1 MKFEFDKQSVKDLE
15 IFRDDKSS
23 DSIFAYFNCTKT
35 LGGKEHLKKLMNCPL
50 TDINVLK
57 ERSEII
63 CYLHQTGFTLSVN
76 NQQFN
81 TIGHYL
87 RLNTVPLKKNFF
99 DAFIQFTSYR
109 IKPTNNYNI
118 IRTGIINLLYLF
130 KHLTE
135 KLKEYSFPPSLEKEF
150 SEINLLLNDKQ
161 LSKYFKASY
170 RLDYTGT
177 AKLDNLFR
185 KNNKT
190 KIQSTVQT
198 IYKMDA
204 YISAAKTAKKNG
216 LSFPEYV
223 ETKHPLLSLKSI
235 YHPLLENAV
244 PYDIELGENQN
255 LCFLTGPNMAGKSTF
270 LKTMGLSIY
279 LSHLGF
285 PVPAKK
291 MTTSIY
297 NGIITTINLE
307 DSLNKGYSHF
317 YSEVKRVKET
327 AIKLKDNER
336 LFVIFDE
343 LFRGTN
349 VKDAFDASLV
359 IIESFANVRQSTFF
373 ISTHIT
379 EIAEEIKKHDN
390 IEFKYF
396 DSKLIDNKPVYNYKI
411 ENGVSHERLGMF
423 IVKNEGII
431 EILNSINEK

>member
-1 MKFEFDKQSVKDLE
+1 MEFEFDKQSVKDLE

-23 DSIFAYFNCTKT
+23 DSIFMYFNCTKT
-35 LGGKEHLKKLMNCPL
+35 VGGKEHLKKLMNYPL
-50 TDINVLK
+50 TDIDTLK

-63 CYLHQTGFTLSVN
+63 NYLCQSGFSMSIN
-76 NQQFN
+76 SQQFN
-81 TIGHYL
+81 SIGHYI
-87 RLNTVPLKKNFF
+87 RLNTSPLKRNFF
-99 DAFIQFTSYR
+99 DAFLQFASYK
-109 IKPTNNYNI
+109 INPTNNYNI
-118 IRTGIINLLYLF
+118 IKTGITNLLYLF
-130 KHLTE
+130 KHLKV
-135 KLKEYSFPPSLEKEF
+135 KLQDYSFPESLEKEF
-150 SEINLLLNDKQ
+150 SEINTLINHKHFQ
-161 LSKYFKASY
+161 KYFKYSY
-170 RLDYTGT
+170 KLNYTGT
-177 AKLDNLFR
+177 AQIDNLFR
-185 KNNKT
+185 KKHIT
-190 KIQSTVQT
+190 KIQSALQT
-198 IYKMDA
+198 IYKIDA
-204 YISAAKTAKKNG
+204 YISAAKTAKKNR

-223 ETKHPLLSLKSI
+223 ETKYPKLSLSGI

-279 LSHLGF
+279 LSQLGF

-297 NGIITTINLE
+297 KGIITTINLA

-349 VKDAFDASLV
+349 VKDAFDASLI
-359 IIESFANVRQSTFF
+359 IIESFANIRQSTFF

-379 EIAEEIKKHDN
+379 EIAEEIKKHNN

-423 IVKNEGII
+423 IVKNEGIL
-431 EILNSINEK
+431 EILNSINEN